1 MKIAIWAPAL
11 AVAALATISS
21 SLPAAAA
28 CEKYVL
34 PSSWSLKQGN
44 GYALTMK
51 TKVSKTG
58 KVTGTASYHTGDD
71 FHIVIGEINK
81 GTFDGHHVEFR
92 VDWSGGS
99 RGDYQATVRDSDQ
112 KLKGTTHDLK
122 GGPTVNFTSVQAL
135 KCKV

>member
-1 MKIAIWAPAL
+1 MKIAICSPAL
-11 AVAALATISS
+11 AVAALATILS

-28 CEKYVL
+28 CEKYLL

-44 GYALTMK
+44 GYSLTIK

-58 KVTGTASYHTGDD
+58 KVSGTASYHTGDD
-71 FHIVIGEINK
+71 FHLVVGEINK
-81 GTFDGHHVEFR
+81 GTFDGRHLEFR

-112 KLKGTTHDLK
+112 KFKGSTHDLK
-122 GGPTVNFTSVQAL
+122 GGPTANFTSIQPM
-135 KCKV
+135 KCAT